1 MEKRYD
7 IVEIKENV
15 LADNDRVAGK
25 IREELRRSNTCFI
38 NLMASPG
45 AGKTSLLIKT
55 IEALKDKIAGLER
68 QVDNLKL
75 TQAFS
80 SAEGGNPAAKEKI
93 DKMLKALDKCI
104 AQLER

>member
-1 MEKRYD
+1 MLESIRLNIEKLVALYEGQKAECD
-7 IVEIKENV
+7 KLSAELFQSKE
-15 LADNDRVAGK
+15 
-25 IREELRRSNTCFI
+25 
-38 NLMASPG
+38 
-45 AGKTSLLIKT
+45 T

>member
-1 MEKRYD
+1 MLESIRLNIEKLVALYEGQKAECD
-7 IVEIKENV
+7 KLSAELLQSKE
-15 LADNDRVAGK
+15 
-25 IREELRRSNTCFI
+25 
-38 NLMASPG
+38 
-45 AGKTSLLIKT
+45 T

-93 DKMLKALDKCI
+93 DKMLKALEKCI